1 MKHLEDEQLV
11 RLFLETQRNTYF
23 EALYERYSTKVY
35 RKCLSFTHDQAQAED
50 YTHDIFLKVVLN
62 LNQFKDNARFS
73 TWLYSITYNYCI
85 DRVRS
90 ARKMAEEALDENMD
104 VMDDS
109 EDMELAEVD
118 LQRLGKTL
126 EKLPADE
133 RSLLLMKYQDELSI
147 REIADAFGLTDS
159 AVKMRLMR
167 ARDKFRKY
175 YMETMIFWVLVV
187 LDSWYRN
194 R

>member
-1 MKHLEDEQLV
+1 MKHLEDEQFV